1 MTDGSLAPQNL
12 TQLLVKWRNGDRGAL
27 DEMTPVLY
35 EELRKLARHFLASER
50 SDHTLQPTALVHEAY
65 LRLIDQH
72 AVDWRNR
79 AHFLAMAA
87 TMMRRILINHAEAH
101 RAAKREGSVEMV
113 GLDEAF
119 GLHTDPR
126 VDLLHFSGPHF
137 ELHHVENGRA
147 PDHLNA
153 VASHVRFGFDQEL
166 GFFPF
171 AGADNE
177 IARQRRTPSDHPE
190 EPAFG
195 GLLKRE
201 LGHGIDYEP
210 CSRAR
215 KPENWSCSNWPM
227 P

>member
-35 EELRKLARHFLASER
+35 EELRRLARRFLAAER

-87 TMMRRILINHAEAH
+87 TMMRRILINHAQAH
-101 RAAKREGSVEMV
+101 KAAKREGSVQMV

-119 GLHTDPR
+119 GVRLDPR
-126 VDLLHFSGPHF
+126 IDLLH
-137 ELHHVENGRA
+137 
-147 PDHLNA
+147 LNA
-153 VASHVRFGFDQEL
+153 TLERLSGMDEQQGKVVEL
-166 GFFPF
+166 
-171 AGADNE
+171 
-177 IARQRRTPSDHPE
+177 RY
-190 EPAFG
+190 FG
-195 GLLKRE
+195 GLSVEETAEVLGVSPATVKRE
-201 LGHGIDYEP
+201 W
-210 CSRAR
+210 STAR
-215 KPENWSCSNWPM
+215 LWLLQQMEGGAVQ
-227 P
+227 